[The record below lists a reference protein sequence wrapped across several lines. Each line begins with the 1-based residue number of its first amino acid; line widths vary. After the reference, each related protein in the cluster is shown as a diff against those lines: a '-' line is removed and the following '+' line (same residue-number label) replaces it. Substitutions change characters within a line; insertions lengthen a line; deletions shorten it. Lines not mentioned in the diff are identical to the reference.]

1 MSNEI
6 EVREQSTGLTAFDA
20 ELAKYANAAAEDAA
34 AISMGLPKFTAKAG
48 TLYFNKEP
56 VKGNK
61 VNVVILDWKDVKTL
75 YENDYVEGEVDSPVC
90 WAIGSTAQAPLKPDG
105 SIAAPKHTE
114 CKTCPF
120 NQFGTDPKP
129 GRKGKACKD
138 AVRLLYLAADDLSP
152 EGIAKGMVAWQKIPV
167 KSISF
172 WTRYVQALRA
182 VKKRPPF
189 ACVTEVSV
197 VPDPKDQLHVLF
209 NHVADLEQ
217 EQFTAIMQ
225 RKELEAKTLAFP
237 FAAPAEGGEEKPEQ
251 KPNPK
256 ARKYR

>member
-6 EVREQSTGLTAFDA
+6 EVKDQNTGLTTFDA
-20 ELAKYANAAAEDAA
+20 EMAKYANAAAEDAA
-34 AISMGLPKFTAKAG
+34 AIATGLPKFTAKAG

-56 VKGNK
+56 VKGNR
-61 VNVVILDWKDVKTL
+61 VNVVILDWMDVKTL
-75 YENDYVEGEVDSPVC
+75 YENEYVEGEVDSPTC
-90 WAIGSTAQAPLKPDG
+90 WALGRVSHAPLKPDG
-105 SIAAPKHTE
+105 GIAAPKHTE

-120 NQFGTDPKP
+120 NQFGSDPKP

-138 AVRLLYLAADDLSP
+138 AVRLLYLAADDLTP
-152 EGIAKGMVAWQKIPV
+152 AGIAKGMVAWQKVPV
-167 KSISF
+167 KSIAF

-209 NHVADLEQ
+209 NHVGDLDEG
-217 EQFTAIMQ
+217 QFAAIMQ

-237 FAAPAEGGEEKPEQ
+237 FNAPAAESEEKPEQ
-251 KPNPK
+251 KSNQK